1 MKCPLCRLEM
11 RITKSIN
18 RVENDDSPDEETKL
32 YMIQELTCMNKNC
45 DNYNK
50 VVETAKNELPLG

>member
-11 RITKSIN
+11 RITKN
-18 RVENDDSPDEETKL
+18 LHRVENDDSPNEETKL
-32 YMIQELTCMNKNC
+32 YIIQELTCLNKNC

-50 VVETAKNELPLG
+50 VVETSKNELPLG